1 MAGYM
6 HVVNDDGSCFE
17 IRRDSG
23 PSDPRSRGICRGRS
37 VTKGPGTPRR
47 IYISSHVCSV
57 TWPPLPGS
65 ADYKISFLPGE
76 CLRISNKAVIL
87 FPSRRT
93 TRPCRGVGFFSF
105 FVYSPANWFCGIHA
119 RFPPS
124 RPGLAAWSTSSAS
137 SSSSSGS
144 SDKTGRRVRLFRGT

>member
-1 MAGYM
+1 MSWQ
-6 HVVNDDGSCFE
+6 D
-17 IRRDSG
+17 
-23 PSDPRSRGICRGRS
+23 RSRGAGRPMYS
-37 VTKGPGTPRR
+37 
-47 IYISSHVCSV
+47 SSHVCSV
-57 TWPPLPGS
+57 TRMPLPVRK

-119 RFPPS
+119 RFLPP

-137 SSSSSGS
+137 SSSSPGP
-144 SDKTGRRVRLFRGT
+144 SDEAGRRVRLFRGTQIRGVRVRGMLTGEHPR